1 MSRSRDLHSQS
12 LTARRSPSS
21 CCRRSIPTEGGS
33 TRANARSCER
43 RTQGELAVSYM
54 RIDRRR
60 LTVIGSLWR
69 TPATH
74 RFVLARPYCQ
84 GCGEA
89 WPPPAQPSLEASE
102 GTRVDPPVCP
112 ECGGRVRPW
121 GGLVR
126 RQSSRARVARRDR
139 SRPQV
144 ASQMPRRILWQ
155 TIAYPQVKRLRCAA
169 LALCRGCSSID
180 ELRRVSESTRS
191 PDHRRRLRAVTPN
204 CRRCQRAKALGE
216 ENPRS
221 VETSVSDCE
230 RSLRWRSSNSRRM
243 SSMS

>member
-1 MSRSRDLHSQS
+1 VENSSDAPFCARATVLPGVRGGVATSCATFAGGIGRDASRPTCVPGMRGSGPALGWFGSATVFPS
-12 LTARRSPSS
+12 TSGSP
-21 CCRRSIPTEGGS
+21 RQKQ
-33 TRANARSCER
+33 AASCEPDAPAHP
-43 RTQGELAVSYM
+43 LA
-54 RIDRRR
+54 DNR
-60 LTVIGSLWR
+60 L
-69 TPATH
+69 
-74 RFVLARPYCQ
+74 
-84 GCGEA
+84 
-89 WPPPAQPSLEASE
+89 PS
-102 GTRVDPPVCP
+102 
-112 ECGGRVRPW
+112 
-121 GGLVR
+121 
-126 RQSSRARVARRDR
+126 
-139 SRPQV
+139 
-144 ASQMPRRILWQ
+144 
-155 TIAYPQVKRLRCAA
+155 VKRLRCAA

>member
-1 MSRSRDLHSQS
+1 VENSSDAPFCARATVLPGVRGGVATSCATFAGGIARDASR
-12 LTARRSPSS
+12 
-21 CCRRSIPTEGGS
+21 PTCVPGMRGS
-33 TRANARSCER
+33 
-43 RTQGELAVSYM
+43 G
-54 RIDRRR
+54 
-60 LTVIGSLWR
+60 
-69 TPATH
+69 PA
-74 RFVLARPYCQ
+74 L
-84 GCGEA
+84 
-89 WPPPAQPSLEASE
+89 
-102 GTRVDPPVCP
+102 
-112 ECGGRVRPW
+112 